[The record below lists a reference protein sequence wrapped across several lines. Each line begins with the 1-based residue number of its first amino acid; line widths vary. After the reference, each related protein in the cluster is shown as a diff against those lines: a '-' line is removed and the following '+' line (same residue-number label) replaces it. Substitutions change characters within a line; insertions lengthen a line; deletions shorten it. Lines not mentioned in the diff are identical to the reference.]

1 MGKGYAIETSLLH
14 SSIFV
19 LRVAFEWCQKFVS
32 LELNSVTLN
41 CTFKLCF
48 EILHCYFRTNMSI
61 KHFTSL
67 CVKLLSQVWE
77 ANQPRV
83 ADYININVQQG
94 IVTESAYVVGD
105 VISLKSSFLTTAG
118 QYTITYY

>member
-1 MGKGYAIETSLLH
+1 MLFS
-14 SSIFV
+14 
-19 LRVAFEWCQKFVS
+19 
-32 LELNSVTLN
+32 
-41 CTFKLCF
+41 
-48 EILHCYFRTNMSI
+48 TNMS
-61 KHFTSL
+61 SL

-94 IVTESAYVVGD
+94 IVTESSYVVGD